1 MITMDMVTLWSGLGV
16 LLPPLV
22 LLAALGVPTLLRVA
36 LSEALVNRATFL
48 ATIVGLVSAL
58 VMLGLMLATG
68 ERHVE
73 LELGN
78 WVILAEQHFHFHLKV
93 VFDRLSMPFTILCYL
108 LCGTIGAF
116 ASRYLHREKGFNR
129 FYICYALFLTGIV
142 VTSLAGTIELLF
154 AGWELVGLASALLVA
169 FYHERQGPVE
179 NGLRIWAIYRLADAA
194 FLVAA
199 VALHHLSG
207 GGDFAGLMGHG
218 SWPSGEAALTSG
230 QAMGIGLL
238 LLVAAAGKSA
248 LVPFSGWL
256 PRAMEGPTPSSAIF
270 YGALSVHLGAYLL
283 LRVSPLLDA
292 SPILAWSVVALG
304 AATALH
310 ATLTARVQT
319 DIKSALAYASL
330 TQVGIIVV
338 EIGLGLR
345 YLALIH
351 IIGHASLRTLQFLRA
366 PTLLHDYRTLEDAIG
381 GPLTSPQGWWHS
393 ILPAGARLWLY
404 RWSMERGY
412 LDGLIDTYVV
422 APFQGALRFCEATER
437 RWTTFLS
444 GKEEVVPETE
454 RAHHEIVEEL
464 RL

>member
-1 MITMDMVTLWSGLGV
+1 MELATLWSGLGV

-22 LLAALGVPTLLRVA
+22 LLGALGVPTLLRVP

-48 ATIVGLVSAL
+48 ATVVGLVSAL

-68 ERHVE
+68 DRHVE

-78 WVILAEQHFHFHLKV
+78 WVILAEQHFHFHLKL

-108 LCGTIGAF
+108 LCGTISAF
-116 ASRYLHREKGFNR
+116 ASRYLHREQGFNR
-129 FYICYALFLTGIV
+129 FTICYALFLTGIV

-154 AGWELVGLASALLVA
+154 AGWELVGLSSALLVA

-207 GGDFAGLMGHG
+207 AGDFAGLMGQG
-218 SWPSGEAALTSG
+218 SWPFGEAALTSG
-230 QAMGIGLL
+230 QALGIGLL

-292 SPILAWSVVALG
+292 SPILAGSVVALG

-381 GPLTSPQGWWHS
+381 GPLTSPQGWWYS
-393 ILPAGARLWLY
+393 ILPAGAQGWLY
-404 RWSMERGY
+404 RWAMERGY

-422 APFQGALRFCEATER
+422 GPFQGMLRLCESAER

-444 GKEEVVPETE
+444 GKGDIVPERE